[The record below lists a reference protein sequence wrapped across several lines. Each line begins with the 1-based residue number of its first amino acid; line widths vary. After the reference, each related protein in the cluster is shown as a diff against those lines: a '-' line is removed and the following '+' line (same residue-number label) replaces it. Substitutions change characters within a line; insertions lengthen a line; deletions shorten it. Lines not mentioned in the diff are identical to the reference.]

1 MAEYRK
7 FSDEQKALAN
17 SINLVDYLR
26 NQGETLIKSG
36 REFRWQRYTSV
47 TIRDNHW
54 YKHKTQE
61 GGYPIKFLEEFY
73 GMKYADAMEL
83 LLSYANDTGITA
95 DYEYKEEVPKKEF
108 ALPERSETMKRM
120 YGYLLKTR
128 HIDKDVLNEFVKN
141 GLIYEDQQYH
151 NVVFVGEDQEGVA
164 RHAHKKST
172 YASQDGVSYRG
183 NVESS
188 DPRFSFHYKGKSSI
202 LLVFEAPIDMLSYI
216 SIYKDNWQ
224 QHSYLA
230 LCGLGMQPIEEMLE
244 NNPNI
249 NLVIVGTDHD
259 VAGIEGAERIEDY
272 IETLSNVEMARAE
285 PLYKD
290 FNEDRKAQLGLPAVA
305 GEDNPNIE
313 LLNNVIDELKHSLT
327 NEDYTQ
333 IEHKQLSKAFADMY
347 YGLNHDGINDYPKI
361 KEDFMKITK
370 SALNLAN
377 YHLLSDRT
385 YSTQFMGAD
394 ELMDHYRSY
403 KDRGNFTKRIERVKT
418 NFQEIKKLMDANVGK
433 SELGKAY
440 EKLAMESATV
450 MKYCNHEMQQQ
461 MKQDIIEPIK
471 KPQAPLIGANGNVF
485 NLMGIVSGVLK
496 EDGYPEKADEMFN
509 RVTHSESYDEA
520 LNIMMEYVEPVDIN
534 EVQAIEMKQ
543 EMY

>member
-7 FSDEQKALAN
+7 FSDDQKALAN

-47 TIRDNHW
+47 TIKDNHW

-73 GMKYADAMEL
+73 GMKYVDAMEL
-83 LLSYANDTGITA
+83 LLSYASDTGITA
-95 DYEYKEEVPKKEF
+95 NYEPKEEVPKKEF

-120 YGYLLKTR
+120 YAYLLKTR
-128 HIDKDVLNEFVKN
+128 HIDKDVVNEFVKK
-141 GLIYEDQQYH
+141 GLLYEDTQYH
-151 NVVFVGEDQEGVA
+151 NVVFVGEDNEGIA

-172 YASQDGVSYRG
+172 YESKDGTSYRG

-188 DPRFSFHYKGKSSI
+188 DPRYSFHYKGTSST

-244 NNPNI
+244 ENTNI

-259 VAGIEGAERIEDY
+259 VAGIEGAERIQDY
-272 IETLSNVEMARAE
+272 IDTLSNVNMARAE
-285 PLYKD
+285 PIYKD
-290 FNEDRKAQLGLPAVA
+290 FNEDRKAQLGLPAIS
-305 GEDNPNIE
+305 GEDNLNIRILQE
-313 LLNNVIDELKHSLT
+313 VIDEIKHDFT
-327 NEDYTQ
+327 VEDYTQ

-347 YGLNHDGINDYPKI
+347 YGLNHDGLNDYPKI

-370 SALNLAN
+370 CALNLAN
-377 YHLLSDRT
+377 YHLFPDKSHP
-385 YSTQFMGAD
+385 TQYMGAD
-394 ELMDHYRSY
+394 NLIDSYRSY
-403 KDRGNFTKRIERVKT
+403 KDRGSFAKRIERVKIG
-418 NFQEIKKLMDANVGK
+418 FQEIKKLMDTNAEKIEV
-433 SELGKAY
+433 GKAY

-450 MKYCNHEMQQQ
+450 IKYCNHEMQQQ
-461 MKQDIIEPIK
+461 MDQECRNPIE
-471 KPQAPLIGANGNVF
+471 KPRAAIIGANGNIF
-485 NLMGIVSGVLK
+485 NLMGIATKALK
-496 EDGYPEKADEMFN
+496 ENGLEQEATAMFD
-509 RVTHSESYDEA
+509 RITGSGSYDEA
-520 LNIMMEYVEPVDIN
+520 LNIMMEYIDPISVEEQSTAFDMAM
-534 EVQAIEMKQ
+534 Q
-543 EMY
+543 

>member
-47 TIRDNHW
+47 TIKENHW
-54 YKHKTQE
+54 YKHKSQE
-61 GGYPIKFLEEFY
+61 GGYPVKFLEEFY
-73 GMKYADAMEL
+73 GMKYVDAMEL
-83 LLSYANDTGITA
+83 LLSYASDTGITA
-95 DYEYKEEVPKKEF
+95 NYESKEEEPKKEF

-120 YGYLLKTR
+120 YAYLLKTR
-128 HIDKDVLNEFVKN
+128 HIDKDVINEFVKK
-141 GLIYEDQQYH
+141 GLLYEDKQYH
-151 NVVFVGEDQEGVA
+151 NVVFVGKDNEGIA

-172 YASQDGVSYRG
+172 YESKDGTSYRG

-188 DPRFSFHYKGKSSI
+188 DPRYSFHHKGTSSI

-244 NNPNI
+244 DNPNI
-249 NLVIVGTDHD
+249 NLVISGADHD
-259 VAGIEGAERIEDY
+259 IPGIEGSERIEDY
-272 IETLSNVEMARAE
+272 IETLSNVEFARAE

-290 FNEDRKAQLGLPAVA
+290 FNEDRKAQLGLPAVK
-305 GEDNPNIE
+305 GEDNTNIE
-313 LLNNVIDELKHSLT
+313 FMQDAINELKCSLT
-327 NEDYTQ
+327 NDDYTQ

-377 YHLLSDRT
+377 YHLLLDRT
-385 YSTQFMGAD
+385 YPTRFMGAD

-403 KDRGNFTKRIERVKT
+403 KDRGSFAKRIERVKG
-418 NFQEIKKLMDANVGK
+418 NFQEVKKLMDASASK
-433 SELGKAY
+433 IEIGKAY

-461 MKQDIIEPIK
+461 IVQEVVVSNK
-471 KPQAPLIGANGNVF
+471 KPQAPIVGADGNIF
-485 NLMGIVSGVLK
+485 NLMGIASNTLK
-496 EDGYPEKADEMFN
+496 EAGLVKEADEMFHKI
-509 RVTHSESYDEA
+509 TQSGSYDEA
-520 LNIMMEYVEPVDIN
+520 LNIMMEYIEPISTD
-534 EVQAIEMKQ
+534 EQSFMFD
-543 EMY
+543 MSMG